1 MNIFFY
7 RKTVPRIKA
16 DFFISGLGIREE
28 LPTFVDHFNG
38 TNDYLLVF
46 FYDDVYIRV
55 DGEVSEYP
63 AGSVIVWDD
72 GVPHYY
78 GRNDRKWQHTWLN
91 FHGDLIPEILRSA
104 DIPLNEPFPLNSPG
118 LFENYFLRLQ
128 NELQYDEHCDL
139 KILEYN
145 FRAMLLEIARLRKA
159 DSLLHIPE
167 HILNCR
173 KYIEANPEKKIPLET
188 LARMAFLSVPH
199 FCAEFKRYFSV
210 SPGAYQMRLRMEIA
224 KHLLRNHNLQVRNIA
239 GQLGYADKYQFSK
252 IFKRKTGYSPVEYRK
267 SIHL

>member
-1 MNIFFY
+1 M
-7 RKTVPRIKA
+7 
-16 DFFISGLGIREE
+16 
-28 LPTFVDHFNG
+28 
-38 TNDYLLVF
+38 
-46 FYDDVYIRV
+46 YIRV